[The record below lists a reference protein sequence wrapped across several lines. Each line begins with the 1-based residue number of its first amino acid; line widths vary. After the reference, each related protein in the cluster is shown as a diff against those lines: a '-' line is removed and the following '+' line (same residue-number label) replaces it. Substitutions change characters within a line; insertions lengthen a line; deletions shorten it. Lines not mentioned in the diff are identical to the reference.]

1 MSSNKFPLV
10 QPDAISEYN
19 NALLGETKTY
29 PSLELVRLE
38 KVFLKGNKK
47 TKLLEI
53 GYGGGC
59 NTIHLMKCGYS
70 LTGIDVAKN
79 AKKVV
84 KKKIR
89 QSKLKKKINL
99 KILNPRAKR
108 LPFKDKS
115 FDGIIAMSVLSL
127 LGSQK
132 KINNLLKE
140 LKRVLKPDGKI
151 ILDINDQSSEFSI
164 GKKVKKNTFLTKI
177 QNKKILTY
185 CPKTKQEFK
194 NLARKHFKIID
205 VGYTSFEIFK
215 RKIREFIICAT
226 RNDN

>member
-1 MSSNKFPLV
+1 
-10 QPDAISEYN
+10 
-19 NALLGETKTY
+19 
-29 PSLELVRLE
+29 
-38 KVFLKGNKK
+38 
-47 TKLLEI
+47 
-53 GYGGGC
+53 
-59 NTIHLMKCGYS
+59 
-70 LTGIDVAKN
+70 
-79 AKKVV
+79 
-84 KKKIR
+84 
-89 QSKLKKKINL
+89 
-99 KILNPRAKR
+99 
-108 LPFKDKS
+108 
-115 FDGIIAMSVLSL
+115 MSVLSL